1 MEISLFFS
9 RDKFGSECRFF
20 FFVVVFGDCQRL
32 VVLAGVACIADTAG
46 SSVRANLLTK
56 ES

>member
-20 FFVVVFGDCQRL
+20 FVVFGDCQRL
-32 VVLAGVACIADTAG
+32 VVLTGVACIADTAG